1 MTTSNSLTLPVW
13 QSIDKQHIVLAVSGG
28 MDSMVLLDLL
38 RRKDVYLEAA
48 HVNYGKRGIES
59 DLDQQLVAQKCK
71 ELGIRLH
78 THIAERDD
86 WGSGNFQE
94 QARNIRYTFFNRIR
108 AERNL
113 PWLALAHHRDDLTET
128 AVLKIFRGGAN
139 QALSAMTIIDFRR
152 KIYRPLLAYTRLEIE
167 AYARRHK
174 ITWREDASNKE
185 SDYARNLLRND
196 LFPALDT
203 ATPGWRN
210 NLQHVLQRLETA
222 DELTRHI
229 LAVYA
234 NEQQDALPVDILQQ
248 FSVTTRLTILHRF
261 IAGHEP
267 EITTGLLHQAAL
279 LLNAQPGRQVR
290 ISPQLTL
297 WRESEKLQLIKNDQ
311 AALSPEQVRI
321 TITSTPDQA
330 ALRKP
335 GSLWLDQEKV
345 SKPLHFR
352 AWQPAD
358 KILPLGMQGHVPVA
372 DLLTNRKIASS
383 QKKQAIVAITFD
395 GKICAV
401 IFPHPDQTGQIGCIS
416 HPYRITNE
424 SVSALEITT
433 EPST

>member
-1 MTTSNSLTLPVW
+1 M
-13 QSIDKQHIVLAVSGG
+13 
-28 MDSMVLLDLL
+28 
-38 RRKDVYLEAA
+38 
-48 HVNYGKRGIES
+48 
-59 DLDQQLVAQKCK
+59 
-71 ELGIRLH
+71 
-78 THIAERDD
+78 
-86 WGSGNFQE
+86 
-94 QARNIRYTFFNRIR
+94 
-108 AERNL
+108 
-113 PWLALAHHRDDLTET
+113 
-128 AVLKIFRGGAN
+128 
-139 QALSAMTIIDFRR
+139 
-152 KIYRPLLAYTRLEIE
+152 LAYTRLEIE

-297 WRESEKLQLIKNDQ
+297 WRESEKLQLIKKRPGCIEPGTSPDNDYQ
-311 AALSPEQVRI
+311 YAGSGC
-321 TITSTPDQA
+321 TP
-330 ALRKP
+330 K
-335 GSLWLDQEKV
+335 
-345 SKPLHFR
+345 
-352 AWQPAD
+352 
-358 KILPLGMQGHVPVA
+358 
-372 DLLTNRKIASS
+372 
-383 QKKQAIVAITFD
+383 
-395 GKICAV
+395 
-401 IFPHPDQTGQIGCIS
+401 TGQLVARSGKGFQTPAFSCLA
-416 HPYRITNE
+416 TC
-424 SVSALEITT
+424 
-433 EPST
+433 